1 MPKLHYAKVWHVLV
15 ECDLLKE
22 ALQVSNEVGIP
33 LEEIVR
39 LLLAEL
45 VKSRKIPFS
54 LSENDDLVDV
64 IRQSRILG
72 ELDDCKE
79 W

>member
-1 MPKLHYAKVWHVLV
+1 MTEVWHVRV
-15 ECDLLKE
+15 ERDLLKE
-22 ALQVSNEVGIP
+22 ALQVSDEVGIP

-45 VKSRKIPFS
+45 VKRRKVPFS

-64 IRQSRILG
+64 IRQNRILG
-72 ELDDCKE
+72 EIDDCKG